1 MVYILFI
8 PPKALCKK
16 NPRSRRRDLYF
27 VVLVIRKGFEPL
39 TYILFFSIF
48 TLLIISVLLYGFI
61 VQFLIVWHKTD
72 AFLLSSKK
80 RFRNPFFF
88 YPRTLQQASR

>member
-39 TYILFFSIF
+39 TYILFFFDFYTSHYLGF
-48 TLLIISVLLYGFI
+48 T
-61 VQFLIVWHKTD
+61 VW
-72 AFLLSSKK
+72 
-80 RFRNPFFF
+80 F
-88 YPRTLQQASR
+88 YCAVSYRLTQN